1 MKWSNEA
8 WKKLCSAIKGLYT
21 QKKLICFIALFCV
34 IVLKT
39 YTTSWF
45 PTFFFFFKLKGC
57 CSFRCIEIFSFFYL
71 SICDG
76 WVFSSWWW
84 FQCNVFFLKKRLVD
98 LSQPLN
104 DYLSLKMFVSLW
116 YFSTYLFVSIWFEKL
131 HIAHCYPA
139 FFHLLPFRSVMSLS
153 LAFW

>member
-45 PTFFFFFKLKGC
+45 PTFFFFQVERLLLLQMYWN
-57 CSFRCIEIFSFFYL
+57 IFFL
-71 SICDG
+71 LHKHLW
-76 WVFSSWWW
+76 WVSVQLMMMVSV
-84 FQCNVFFLKKRLVD
+84 QCPFLKKRLVN